1 MEKKI
6 LKLFI
11 LMIGVF
17 FIGISGVKASFTI
30 TYEGD
35 NTKVLTNDILDSI
48 IKTHFRLTDNNE
60 TVYCY
65 NGYTSYLEQTATYG
79 NCQTVTKNTAEL
91 AYIFEN
97 GYGMNNKYSL
107 GTTKYD
113 DYFIT
118 QIAIWYFADRTNAE
132 GEDLLEGFDTSG
144 GKLTGTFRGK
154 SNTFT
159 NKVKEFVNAALA
171 VSSNYSLSLKP
182 ASSKE
187 LTATS
192 DGKYYI
198 SKPIKIEGTNVAST
212 VSVKVTGAT
221 GAFVTTNK
229 DATSGSSS
237 FTLGNTIYI
246 KVPIASVGTSTSLEL
261 SASAKSTVAKGTLT
275 RCVNS
280 VDPDYQSLVGYNEST
295 KPTATAKET
304 FTASKIINVTIS
316 KRSITGTKELPGA
329 TLVIKKGD
337 SVVKRI
343 TSSTNPT
350 PVTLDPGEYTLEETI
365 APDGYIRNT
374 EKITFVVADD
384 GKVTIDGKVVSEVVM
399 KNEPI
404 IVYISKKSI
413 NGKTELP
420 GATLTITDKDGKLVK
435 DLDGQELT
443 WKSTTEQ
450 KKFHLAAGTYYLS
463 EKIAPKGYELS
474 ETVLEFIVTSDGKV
488 KMDKKDVDNNLI
500 VYTNTPEAEE
510 VKTGSFLIYIIV
522 IGTIAT
528 GLITYFVMKK
538 EHA

>member
-35 NTKVLTNDILDSI
+35 NTRVLNNAILDSL
-48 IKTHFRLTDNNE
+48 IKTHFRLTDDNR

-65 NGYTSYLEQTATYG
+65 DGYVSYLEQTATYDS
-79 NCQTVTKNTAEL
+79 CERVTTNTAEL

-97 GYGMNNKYSL
+97 GYGRNNNYSI
-107 GTTKYD
+107 GNKYD

-118 QIAIWYFADRTNAE
+118 QIAVWYFAGRTNSS

-144 GKLTGTFRGK
+144 GRLTGTFRGK
-154 SNTFT
+154 SNTLT
-159 NKVKEFVNAALA
+159 QKVAEFVNDTLDI
-171 VSSNYSLSLKP
+171 SSNYSLSLT
-182 ASSKE
+182 ASNKE

-198 SKPIKIEGTNVAST
+198 SDPIKISGSNVAST
-212 VSVKVTGAT
+212 VSVTVTGAK

-246 KVPIASVGTSTSLEL
+246 KVPIASVGTSTSLKL
-261 SASAKSTVAKGTLT
+261 SASSKSTVASGTLT

-280 VDPDYQSLVGYNEST
+280 ENYAYQGLVDYTEGT
-295 KPTATAKET
+295 KPTATANLT

-316 KRSITGTKELPGA
+316 KRSITGTDELPGA

-337 SVVKRI
+337 NVVKTI
-343 TSSTNPT
+343 TSTTSSSS
-350 PVTLDPGEYTLEETI
+350 VTLDPGEYTLEETV
-365 APDGYIRNT
+365 APEGYIRNT

-384 GKVTIDGKVVSEVVM
+384 GKVTIDGKEVSEVVM

-420 GATLTITDKDGKLVK
+420 GATITITDKDGKIVK

-474 ETVLEFIVTSDGKV
+474 ETILEFTVTSDGKV

-528 GLITYFVMKK
+528 GLITYFVMRK

>member
-35 NTKVLTNDILDSI
+35 NTRVLNNAILDSL
-48 IKTHFRLTDNNE
+48 IKTHFRLTDDNR

-65 NGYTSYLEQTATYG
+65 DGYVSYLEQTATYDS
-79 NCQTVTKNTAEL
+79 CERVTTNTAEL

-97 GYGMNNKYSL
+97 GYGRNNNYSI
-107 GTTKYD
+107 GNKYD

-118 QIAIWYFADRTNAE
+118 QIAVWYFAGRTNSS

-144 GKLTGTFRGK
+144 GRLTGTFRGK
-154 SNTFT
+154 SNTLT
-159 NKVKEFVNAALA
+159 QKVAEFVNDTLDI
-171 VSSNYSLSLKP
+171 SSNYSLSLT
-182 ASSKE
+182 ASNKE

-198 SKPIKIEGTNVAST
+198 SDPIKISGSNVAST
-212 VSVKVTGAT
+212 VYVTVTGAK

-246 KVPIASVGTSTSLEL
+246 KVPIASVGTSTSLKL
-261 SASAKSTVAKGTLT
+261 SASSKSTVASGTLT

-280 VDPDYQSLVGYNEST
+280 ENYAYQGLVDYTEGT
-295 KPTATAKET
+295 KPTATANLT

-316 KRSITGTKELPGA
+316 KRSITGTDELPGA

-337 SVVKRI
+337 NVVKTI
-343 TSSTNPT
+343 TSTTSSSS
-350 PVTLDPGEYTLEETI
+350 VTLDPGEYTLEETV
-365 APDGYIRNT
+365 APEGYIRNT

-384 GKVTIDGKVVSEVVM
+384 GKVTIDGKEVSEVVM

-420 GATLTITDKDGKLVK
+420 GATLTITDKDGKIVK

-474 ETVLEFIVTSDGKV
+474 ETILEFTVTSDGKV

-528 GLITYFVMKK
+528 GLITYFVMRK

>member
-1 MEKKI
+1 
-6 LKLFI
+6 
-11 LMIGVF
+11 MIGVF

-35 NTKVLTNDILDSI
+35 NTKVLNNAILDSL
-48 IKTHFRLTDNNE
+48 IKTHFRLTDDNR

-65 NGYTSYLEQTATYG
+65 DGYVSYLEQTATYDS
-79 NCQTVTKNTAEL
+79 CQTVTTNTAEL

-97 GYGMNNKYSL
+97 GYGRNNNYSI
-107 GTTKYD
+107 GNKYD

-118 QIAIWYFADRTNAE
+118 QIAVWYFAGRTNTE

-144 GKLTGTFRGK
+144 GRLTGTFRGK
-154 SNTFT
+154 SNTLT
-159 NKVKEFVNAALA
+159 QKVAEFVNDTLDI
-171 VSSNYSLSLKP
+171 SSNYSLSLT
-182 ASSKE
+182 ASNKE

-198 SKPIKIEGTNVAST
+198 SDPIKISGTNVANT
-212 VSVKVTGAT
+212 VSVTVTGAT

-237 FTLGNTIYI
+237 FALGNTIYI
-246 KVPIASVGTSTSLEL
+246 KVPIASVGTNTSIKL

-280 VDPDYQSLVGYNEST
+280 VYYAYQGLVDYTEGS
-295 KPTATAKET
+295 KPTASANLT

-316 KRSITGTKELPGA
+316 KRSVTGTDELPGA

-337 SVVKRI
+337 NVVKTI
-343 TSSTNPT
+343 TSTTSSTS
-350 PVTLDPGEYTLEETI
+350 VTLDPGEYTLEETV

-384 GKVTIDGKVVSEVVM
+384 GKVTIDGKEVSEVVM

-420 GATLTITDKDGKLVK
+420 GATLTITDKDGKIVK

-474 ETVLEFIVTSDGKV
+474 ETVLEFTVTSDGKV

-538 EHA
+538 GSLSNSVGE

>member
-35 NTKVLTNDILDSI
+35 NTRVLNNAILDSL
-48 IKTHFRLTDNNE
+48 IKTHFRLTDDNR

-65 NGYTSYLEQTATYG
+65 DGYVSYLEQTATYDS
-79 NCQTVTKNTAEL
+79 CERVTTNTAEL

-97 GYGMNNKYSL
+97 GYGRNNNYSI
-107 GTTKYD
+107 GNKYD

-118 QIAIWYFADRTNAE
+118 QIALWYFAGRTNSS
-132 GEDLLEGFDTSG
+132 GEDLLKGFDTSG
-144 GKLTGTFRGK
+144 GRLTGTFRGK
-154 SNTFT
+154 SNTLT
-159 NKVKEFVNAALA
+159 QKVAEFVNDTLDI
-171 VSSNYSLSLKP
+171 SSNYSLSLT
-182 ASSKE
+182 ASNKE

-198 SKPIKIEGTNVAST
+198 SDPIKISGSNVAST
-212 VSVKVTGAT
+212 VSVTVTGAN

-246 KVPIASVGTSTSLEL
+246 KVPIASVGTSTSLKL
-261 SASAKSTVAKGTLT
+261 SASSKSTVASGTLT

-280 VDPDYQSLVGYNEST
+280 ENYAYQGLVDYTEGS
-295 KPTATAKET
+295 KPTATANLT

-316 KRSITGTKELPGA
+316 KRSITGTDELPGA

-337 SVVKRI
+337 DVIKTITST
-343 TSSTNPT
+343 TSSTS
-350 PVTLDPGEYTLEETI
+350 VTLDPGEYTLEETV
-365 APDGYIRNT
+365 APEGYIRNT

-384 GKVTIDGKVVSEVVM
+384 GKVTIDGKEVSEVVM

-420 GATLTITDKDGKLVK
+420 GATLTITDKDGKIVK

-474 ETVLEFIVTSDGKV
+474 ETVLEFTVTSDGKV

-528 GLITYFVMKK
+528 GLITYFVMRK

>member
-35 NTKVLTNDILDSI
+35 NTKVLNNAILDSL
-48 IKTHFRLTDNNE
+48 IKTHFRLTDDNR

-65 NGYTSYLEQTATYG
+65 DGYVSYLEQTATYDS
-79 NCQTVTKNTAEL
+79 CERVTTNTAEL

-97 GYGMNNKYSL
+97 GYGRNNNYSI
-107 GTTKYD
+107 GNKYD

-118 QIAIWYFADRTNAE
+118 QIAVWYFAGRTNSS

-144 GKLTGTFRGK
+144 GRLTGTFRGK
-154 SNTFT
+154 SNTLT
-159 NKVKEFVNAALA
+159 QKVAEFVNDTLDI
-171 VSSNYSLSLKP
+171 SSNYSLSLT
-182 ASSKE
+182 ASNKE

-198 SKPIKIEGTNVAST
+198 SDPIKISGTNVANT
-212 VSVKVTGAT
+212 VSVTVTGAT

-237 FTLGNTIYI
+237 FALGNTIYI
-246 KVPIASVGTSTSLEL
+246 KVPIASVGTNTSIKL

-280 VDPDYQSLVGYNEST
+280 VYYAYQGLVDYTEGS
-295 KPTATAKET
+295 KPTASANLT

-316 KRSITGTKELPGA
+316 KRSVTGTDELPGA

-337 SVVKRI
+337 NVVKTI
-343 TSSTNPT
+343 TSTTSSTS
-350 PVTLDPGEYTLEETI
+350 VTLDPGEYTLEETV

-384 GKVTIDGKVVSEVVM
+384 GKVIIDGKEVSEVVM

-420 GATLTITDKDGKLVK
+420 GATLTITDKDGKIVK

-474 ETVLEFIVTSDGKV
+474 ETVLEFTVTSDGKV

>member
-35 NTKVLTNDILDSI
+35 NTRVLNNAILDSL
-48 IKTHFRLTDNNE
+48 IKTHFRLTDDNR

-65 NGYTSYLEQTATYG
+65 DGYVSYLEQTATYDS
-79 NCQTVTKNTAEL
+79 CERVTTNTAEL

-97 GYGMNNKYSL
+97 GYGRNNNYSI
-107 GTTKYD
+107 GNKYD

-118 QIAIWYFADRTNAE
+118 QIAVWYFAGRTNSS

-144 GKLTGTFRGK
+144 GRLTGTFRGK
-154 SNTFT
+154 SNTLT
-159 NKVKEFVNAALA
+159 QKVAEFVNDTLDI
-171 VSSNYSLSLKP
+171 SSNYSLSLT
-182 ASSKE
+182 ASNKE

-198 SKPIKIEGTNVAST
+198 SNPIKISGSNVAST
-212 VSVKVTGAT
+212 VSVTVTGAT

-246 KVPIASVGTSTSLEL
+246 KVPIASVGTSTSLKL
-261 SASAKSTVAKGTLT
+261 SASSKSTVASGTLT

-280 VDPDYQSLVGYNEST
+280 ENYAYQGLVDYTEGT
-295 KPTATAKET
+295 KPTATANLT

-316 KRSITGTKELPGA
+316 KRSITGTDELPGA

-337 SVVKRI
+337 DVIKTITST
-343 TSSTNPT
+343 TSSTS
-350 PVTLDPGEYTLEETI
+350 VTLDPGEYTLEETV
-365 APDGYIRNT
+365 APEGYIRNT

-384 GKVTIDGKVVSEVVM
+384 GKVTIDGKEVSEVVM

-420 GATLTITDKDGKLVK
+420 GATLTITDKDGKIVK

-474 ETVLEFIVTSDGKV
+474 ETVLEFTVTSDGKV

-500 VYTNTPEAEE
+500 VYTNTPTAEE

-528 GLITYFVMKK
+528 GLITYFVMRK

>member
-35 NTKVLTNDILDSI
+35 NTRVLNNAILDSL
-48 IKTHFRLTDNNE
+48 IKTHFRLTDDNR

-65 NGYTSYLEQTATYG
+65 DGYVSYLEQTATYDS
-79 NCQTVTKNTAEL
+79 CERVTTNTAEL

-97 GYGMNNKYSL
+97 GYGRNNNYSI
-107 GTTKYD
+107 GNKYD

-118 QIAIWYFADRTNAE
+118 QIAVWYFAGRTNSS

-144 GKLTGTFRGK
+144 GRLTGTFRGK
-154 SNTFT
+154 SNTLT
-159 NKVKEFVNAALA
+159 QKVAEFVNDTLDI
-171 VSSNYSLSLKP
+171 SSNYSLSLT
-182 ASSKE
+182 ASNKE

-198 SKPIKIEGTNVAST
+198 SDPIKISGSNVAST
-212 VSVKVTGAT
+212 VSVTVTGAK

-246 KVPIASVGTSTSLEL
+246 KVPIASVGTSTSLKL
-261 SASAKSTVAKGTLT
+261 SASSKSTVASGTLT

-280 VDPDYQSLVGYNEST
+280 ENYAYQGLVDYTEGT
-295 KPTATAKET
+295 KPTATANLT

-316 KRSITGTKELPGA
+316 KRSITGTDELPGA

-337 SVVKRI
+337 NVVKTI
-343 TSSTNPT
+343 TSTTSSSS
-350 PVTLDPGEYTLEETI
+350 VTLDPGEYTLEETV
-365 APDGYIRNT
+365 APEGYIRNT

-384 GKVTIDGKVVSEVVM
+384 GKVTIDGKEVSEVVM

-420 GATLTITDKDGKLVK
+420 GATLTITDKDGKIVK

-474 ETVLEFIVTSDGKV
+474 ETILEFTVTSDGKV

-528 GLITYFVMKK
+528 GLITYFVMRK